1 MAVRQNFDRMLD
13 RVESLCLWMSVV
25 ALALA
30 GVLVLL
36 AVPARQL
43 PWLQIPDSYLFVKL
57 LMLTAVALGLGQ
69 VTGRGHHISVDLV
82 YAMFPPGGQRVA
94 RHVAL
99 VAGLVFFA
107 PLAWWYGGLALDMFE
122 RGRTQPGLLRL
133 PRWPLYLIMCGGFT
147 LVSLRLAL
155 LLATGAPDPAPHPAP
170 AADKEH

>member
-1 MAVRQNFDRMLD
+1 MALRQSFDRILD
-13 RVESLCLWMSVV
+13 RVESLCLWISVI

-69 VTGRGHHISVDLV
+69 VTGRGHHISVDIV
-82 YAMFPPGGQRVA
+82 YAMFPPGGQHVA
-94 RHVAL
+94 RYVAL

-107 PLAWWYGGLALDMFE
+107 PLAWWYGGLTLEMFE
-122 RGRTQPGLLRL
+122 RGRTQAGLLRL
-133 PRWPLYLIMCGGFT
+133 PRWPLYLVMCGGFS
-147 LVSLRLAL
+147 LVTLRLVL
-155 LLATGAPDPAPHPAP
+155 LLVRGAPDLAPHGPH
-170 AADKEH
+170 AAEKEQ

>member
-1 MAVRQNFDRMLD
+1 MAVRQSLD
-13 RVESLCLWMSVV
+13 RALDRIESLCLWIAVA

-30 GVLVLL
+30 GLLVLL

-82 YAMFPPGGQRVA
+82 YALFTPRTQRIA

-107 PLAWWYGGLALDMFE
+107 PLAWWYGGLALEMFE

-133 PRWPLYLIMCGGFT
+133 PRWPLYLIMCAGFS

-155 LLATGAPDPAPHPAP
+155 LLALGAPDAGHYT
-170 AADKEH
+170 DKEH